1 MPAAEGRTPE
11 CREGLEPRATE
22 LRSPPTEPN
31 GVLRLPARVD
41 ATVAAALYRDWAP
54 RAATLVAIDFA
65 QVTAIDSAGVALVR
79 ALAAQAQRAG
89 ASSPRLESVTARYT
103 ELCLAHRLEA
113 EGH

>member
-22 LRSPPTEPN
+22 LDH
-31 GVLRLPARVD
+31 VLRLPARVD

-65 QVTAIDSAGVALVR
+65 QVTAIDSTGVALVR
-79 ALAAQAQRAG
+79 ALGAQARRAG
-89 ASSPRLESVTARYT
+89 ASSPRLDSVTARYT